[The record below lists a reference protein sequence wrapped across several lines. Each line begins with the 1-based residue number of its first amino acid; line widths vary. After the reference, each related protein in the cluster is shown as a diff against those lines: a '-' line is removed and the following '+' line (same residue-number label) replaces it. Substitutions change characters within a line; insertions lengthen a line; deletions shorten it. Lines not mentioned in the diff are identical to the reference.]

1 MIKLFEDYNS
11 LYELVSEYTW
21 RRDNNSREAEEFT
34 SRDMKQMNDIFS
46 YDPKVKGHRQ
56 LYCIYCFNKSSSVNA
71 EVKNFVNFSIQIFK
85 REDEWFFISNV
96 GRKYHYNNR
105 GVYLIS
111 TDIESY
117 YKCDGI
123 EGCLE
128 ALNSIKD
135 SYIKFESSKMS
146 YEDHIKPYSIN
157 DSKIIKSDYQNS
169 WEHLLSEIKPGEYC
183 AIQNN
188 EISNTHIKILFDNLG
203 DVISMTPNEIESI
216 DKILW
221 DYKDMNPG
229 KHYSNGPSGSIDYPP
244 IRWRHTN
251 CRSGHCWFL
260 KRNKDRYNMEF
271 MLNKFSDDWYTAQII
286 VCTDNYVDISDKR
299 YVCDTILGV
308 SELIEKEIL
317 PLYKNIKVN
326 ESTFD

>member
-11 LYELVSEYTW
+11 LYELVSEYIW
-21 RRDNNSREAEEFT
+21 RKDNNSREADHFT
-34 SRDMKQMNDIFS
+34 SNDMKQMDNIFS
-46 YDPKVKGHRQ
+46 YNAKIKGHRQ
-56 LYCIYCFNKSSSVNA
+56 LYCVYCFRKNSSVHL
-71 EVKNFVNFSIQIFK
+71 EVSQFMNFDIEISK
-85 REDEWFFISNV
+85 RYDEWFFVKITS
-96 GRKYHYNNR
+96 RKFYYYKGTYTHCSDND
-105 GVYLIS
+105 LF
-111 TDIESY
+111 

-128 ALNSIKD
+128 VLNIIKND
-135 SYIKFESSKMS
+135 CIKFESSKMS

-203 DVISMTPNEIESI
+203 DVISMTPNEIKSI

-221 DYKDMNPG
+221 NYKDMNPG